1 MFRTYPMNK
10 AKAAVSGRI
19 SRPSPFWGEG
29 RFAEGERNGPADHFE
44 QRTP

>member
-19 SRPSPFWGEG
+19 SRPSPFWG
-29 RFAEGERNGPADHFE
+29 FPF
-44 QRTP
+44 